1 MKYSEYLKNKKSDKF
16 FFILQIL
23 IKITVVISLFVF
35 VFSFVEPGLIGYRD
49 FYGKSILPL
58 LIFTLIMR
66 EIFSIDSKKSKMC
79 RYLSYFKRTLTAQE
93 IIPSHLSEPHYEY
106 LCTSYSTYK
115 IKEWVDHYVDS
126 AIKNFNEN
134 KSLSLY
140 SLVIFEKEI
149 KNNWEKYKGR
159 TVSTVGF
166 ALSSAYTFTFIAN
179 PLFAEAA
186 ENINSNSYIYEKI
199 EDNNFLHIK
208 YHQLVFRTKENLPL
222 QQMNE
227 ITNIQYFISDYK
239 QVEFDPG
246 TKVILNGTL
255 DMDEKG
261 NLTIINCEV
270 TKYTKD
276 IKERICEDIEITSP

>member
-1 MKYSEYLKNKKSDKF
+1 MKYSDYLKNKKSEKRF
-16 FFILQIL
+16 FFLQIVA
-23 IKITVVISLFVF
+23 KIILVISLFVF
-35 VFSFVEPGLIGYRD
+35 VLGFVEPGLIAYRN
-49 FYGKSILPL
+49 FYGKSILPF
-58 LIFTLIMR
+58 LILALIIR

-79 RYLSYFKRTLTAQE
+79 RYLSYFEKTLTAQE
-93 IIPSHLSEPHYEY
+93 ITPSYSSEPVYEY
-106 LCTSYSTYK
+106 LCTTYSKNK
-115 IKEWVDHYVDS
+115 IKEWIEHYVDI
-126 AIKNFNEN
+126 AIKNFRED

-159 TVSTVGF
+159 RVSTVGF
-166 ALSSAYTFTFIAN
+166 ALSSAYTFTFIAY
-179 PLFAEAA
+179 PLFQDTTES
-186 ENINSNSYIYEKI
+186 IDSNRYIYEKI

-208 YHQLVFRTKENLPL
+208 YHQLVFRTKESLPL
-222 QQMNE
+222 RQMNE
-227 ITNIQYFISDYK
+227 MTNIQYFISDYK
-239 QVEFDPG
+239 QSEFDPG

-276 IKERICEDIEITSP
+276 IRERIREEQLKQ